1 MKRILFLLCA
11 LLAFVGG
18 AKATEVVYST
28 STGSY
33 TATNPG
39 GTWASKWVSTAT
51 NPQVT
56 ISVGANNIQ
65 VSSGNIYSGNSGC
78 TYTIATEAGYM
89 ITGYTIVGKAQDAA
103 QTLTPAEGG
112 EAVTFNTDQDY
123 TLTVSGIATQATSFT
138 QSTPNKG
145 IAITSFTITV
155 VENPDYVDPFTLLSN
170 EKAYKLTCPRGTLG
184 VFDNTLVSTMQG
196 YEASNFA
203 VLKYNEAFYLYSI
216 AAKRFINGSALA
228 SNYNLTAVDLQL
240 QSDGSFLLVY
250 NGKAINNNNTG
261 TFMSTWGVST
271 GTPDDG
277 NKFTIAE
284 VEGETFDPTEALA
297 ILANPPAVPTYTY
310 ITSADNISNE
320 KAYIV
325 TNARGTWNV
334 STGATS
340 MTTKS
345 AIDLEALYE
354 QFALIK
360 KNDLIYIYSVNAKKF
375 LTSSNKLGDPEP
387 VTITS
392 TGNDSYPFFFSFD
405 ASHNINVN
413 GAGSVLIDSYNSID
427 AGNSNAIIEAA
438 DFDAT
443 EAMAQLNAYLP
454 TLIDGVAQLNLTQK
468 DDYYGDTE
476 LGTVFSG
483 DLTAAVT
490 NVNSSTDIT
499 LKNVQYTL
507 SMYGM
512 EQTHQVGNITFA
524 GLAVNAEGNIDDTNV
539 SVSFADGDLD
549 GTWEAAAHTAT
560 SATVEGTLIDG
571 KLAATF
577 IVVAD
582 FTQSD
587 PGYGDYTYSL
597 TYTITFGDELP
608 SFEYTREGLTEG
620 NFGTIVLNFKPEATT
635 GIGQLY
641 SIAGKVSDEGGNPL
655 YIVLQEETAI
665 EAGVPYIFQAGA
677 TTITATAPGTAAS
690 VTEPKNYEIDW
701 ETLMPIY
708 YNNGLQG
715 TFTATTADD
724 QAYTN
729 MVDNIYL
736 LADGKIVKA
745 AAESTLAANRAFIV
759 MKAVPEVT
767 GDVKGLRIY
776 LNDTTTGIQATKSA
790 DGKTVIFN
798 LAGQRLQ
805 NAQRSAQGDASHL
818 KKGIN
823 IVRGKKVLVK

>member
-89 ITGYTIVGKAQDAA
+89 ITGYTIVGKAQDAT

-138 QSTPNKG
+138 QSTPNNG

-155 VENPDYVDPFTLLSN
+155 EENPYYVGSLSDLSN
-170 EKAYKLTCPRGTLG
+170 YKAYRLACPRGSLG

-334 STGATS
+334 STGADK

-345 AIDLEALYE
+345 AIDLEARYE

-405 ASHNINVN
+405 ADHNINVN
-413 GAGSVLIDSYNSID
+413 GAGTVLIDDWSSID

-454 TLIDGVAQLNLTQK
+454 TLIEGVAQVNLSQY
-468 DDYYGDTE
+468 DDYYDETND

-560 SATVEGTLIDG
+560 SATVEGTLIDD

-582 FTQSD
+582 FTESD
-587 PGYGDYTYSL
+587 MTYSL

-608 SFEYTREGLTEG
+608 SFEYTREGLTAG
-620 NFGTIVLNFKPEATT
+620 NFATIVLNFTPEATT

-655 YIVLQEETAI
+655 YIVLQKETAI
-665 EAGVPYIFQAGA
+665 EAGVPYIFQADA
-677 TTITATAPGTAAS
+677 TTIKATAPGTAAS
-690 VTEPKNYEIDW
+690 VSKPKNYEIELIGEYSYDYVF
-701 ETLMPIY
+701 L
-708 YNNGLQG
+708 NNGLQG
-715 TFTATTADD
+715 TFAETETKDLGEWGFDD
-724 QAYTN
+724 DFNDVFNAYN
-729 MVDNIYL
+729 VYLISDN
-736 LADGKIVKA
+736 KVKKA
-745 AAESTLAANRAFIV
+745 AEGSTVAANRAYIL
-759 MKAVPEVT
+759 MDEVPEVT

-805 NAQRSAQGDASHL
+805 NAQ
-818 KKGIN
+818 KGIN